1 MTDSPCWVVDT
12 NALVSRLL
20 APRGAAAQAVDR
32 ALSNGVLLVSE
43 ATLQELVRVLGRP
56 KFDPYVSR
64 RDRQHF
70 IYLLGGV
77 ARMVPIVQQVRACRD
92 PDDDKFL
99 DVALNGGAK
108 AIITGDRDLL
118 ALNPFHG
125 IAIVSPATFL
135 LE

>member
-32 ALSNGVLLVSE
+32 ALSKGVLLVSE
-43 ATLQELVRVLGRP
+43 ATLEELVRVLGRS

-64 RDRQHF
+64 QDRQHF

-77 ARMVPIVQQVRACRD
+77 ARLVPIVQQVRACRD